1 MVDFRHNLA
10 RVLSVAGLA
19 CMTPQAASAAVIQ
32 GLGSPMSDRALNGGT
47 VVTFETGSASATT
60 LRTYDIVSIINATQL
75 DNYSGRYNTIGRSLG
90 NDRGATSTIILNFST
105 PVSAFGFN
113 LGASNASW
121 SISAA
126 GQTYTFPSISSSNNM
141 EYYGISGAGIR
152 SATLSFGSGDWV
164 LIDNLTY
171 VAAVP
176 EPTTWALMLVGFGLT
191 GAAMRRRASQRPAQ
205 ALA

>member
-1 MVDFRHNLA
+1 
-10 RVLSVAGLA
+10 
-19 CMTPQAASAAVIQ
+19 MTPRGASAAVIQ
-32 GLGSPMSDRALNGGT
+32 GMGSPVSSPALNGGT
-47 VVTFETGSASATT
+47 VVTFETGNGGATG
-60 LRTYDIVSIINATQL
+60 LRTYDIVSIRGTTELN
-75 DNYSGRYNTIGRSLG
+75 NYSGQYNTIGQSLG
-90 NDRGATSTIILNFST
+90 NNRDATSTIIFDFSA

-113 LGASNASW
+113 LGASDIAW
-121 SISAA
+121 SISAG
-126 GQTYTFPSISSSNNM
+126 GQTYTFPPVFATNDMN
-141 EYYGISGAGIR
+141 YYGISGAGIS

-191 GAAMRRRASQRPAQ
+191 GAAMRRRSSQRATQ